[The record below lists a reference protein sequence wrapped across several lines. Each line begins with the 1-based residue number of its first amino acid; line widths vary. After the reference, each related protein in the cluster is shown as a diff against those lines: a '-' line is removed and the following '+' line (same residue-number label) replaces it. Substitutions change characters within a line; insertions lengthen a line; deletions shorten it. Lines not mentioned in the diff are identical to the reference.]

1 MSGNNRT
8 LKINPDLFKI
18 NGKLGKEKKSKS
30 LKSKPNIDEENS
42 TKANKIKKEMMKK
55 VKDFQRNKEKEKL
68 DDEKKGNELD
78 LESPFYELE
87 FNFVLEKK

>member
-30 LKSKPNIDEENS
+30 HDI
-42 TKANKIKKEMMKK
+42 
-55 VKDFQRNKEKEKL
+55 
-68 DDEKKGNELD
+68 
-78 LESPFYELE
+78 
-87 FNFVLEKK
+87 